1 MRRGALLIRLLLALT
16 LVGLVAMPVQDAGAA
31 AKATAMTLAFG
42 DMDMPCCPEGKPM
55 KADCMQDCPEA
66 AVCAAV
72 GLASINLPQAGFK
85 VVPLVDGIFALFV
98 EAAPESL
105 AGGPP
110 PRPPRV

>member
-1 MRRGALLIRLLLALT
+1 
-16 LVGLVAMPVQDAGAA
+16 
-31 AKATAMTLAFG
+31 
-42 DMDMPCCPEGKPM
+42 
-55 KADCMQDCPEA
+55 
-66 AVCAAV
+66 V